1 MAIRILFARHGKTNT
16 NADGIIAG
24 RYQAQL
30 TDEGAMQAEELGK
43 ALRGIPIHAAYVSPL
58 DRAQD
63 TLHIAFPDPF
73 FPIIVEPLIIER
85 DFGSLEG
92 RKNDGD
98 YFGAWRTQRQN
109 EMDGET
115 IADVTERW
123 RQFVEKLRAEY
134 AGKDVIILVVAHGG
148 LGCVARA
155 FFEGEPADGNY
166 LSVAPIPNG
175 RYAEWTIQA

>member
-1 MAIRILFARHGKTNT
+1 MSIKILFARHGKTNT
-16 NADGIIAG
+16 NSEGVIAG

-43 ALRGIPIHAAYVSPL
+43 ALQGIPIHAAYVSPL

-63 TLHIAFPDPF
+63 TLRIAFPDPF
-73 FPIIVEPLIIER
+73 FPIITEPLIIER

-98 YFGAWRTQRQN
+98 YFGAWRTQRQD

-115 IADVTERW
+115 IADVMARW
-123 RQFVEKLRAEY
+123 REFVDKLRVKY
-134 AGKDVIILVVAHGG
+134 ADKDVVILVVAHGG

-166 LSVAPIPNG
+166 LAIPPIPNG
-175 RYAEWTIQA
+175 GYAEWIV